1 MSDIDE
7 LKERMEKLQTYQ
19 DKNIDGVDELLRSTD
34 EYLKKRQEGLDS
46 VNDEYMRRKEEEKR
60 AILER
65 MKHSNDSLDDALSS
79 YNEIGRGR

>member
-34 EYLKKRQEGLDS
+34 EFLKKRQEGLDS